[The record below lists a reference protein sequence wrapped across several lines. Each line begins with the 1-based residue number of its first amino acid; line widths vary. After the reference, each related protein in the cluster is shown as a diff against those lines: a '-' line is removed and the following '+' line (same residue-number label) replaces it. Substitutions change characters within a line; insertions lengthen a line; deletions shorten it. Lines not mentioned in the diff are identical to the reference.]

1 MKSGMQKGFTLV
13 ELMVA
18 MAIGTV
24 IILGAGQLFLTS
36 FQTFKIVDKVSRKQE
51 TLIFA
56 VSTLTAAGR
65 KGNIGDYAI
74 VSDGRR
80 SDSGTDY
87 YCVLQ
92 DEVQNQPVLD
102 LAQVDDEAGCPTL
115 AESNSDGV
123 SHLITLPIGDC
134 RESVNMTCDEI
145 TLTIS
150 ERNKA
155 ISLREP
161 TS

>member
-1 MKSGMQKGFTLV
+1 MPDRQKGFTLV

-36 FQTFKIVDKVSRKQE
+36 FQTFQAVDKVSRKQE
-51 TLIFA
+51 ALIFA
-56 VSTLTAAGR
+56 VNTLTAAGR
-65 KGNIGDYAI
+65 KGNVGDYAI

-92 DEVQNQPVLD
+92 DKVQNQPVLD
-102 LAQVDDEAGCPTL
+102 LAQVDDEADCPTL
-115 AESNSDGV
+115 SESNGDDV

-145 TLTIS
+145 TFTIS
-150 ERNKA
+150 VRNKA
-155 ISLREP
+155 NSSREP
-161 TS
+161 AS

>member
-1 MKSGMQKGFTLV
+1 MPDGQKGFTLV

-18 MAIGTV
+18 MAIGAV
-24 IILGAGQLFLTS
+24 IILGAGKLFLTS
-36 FQTFKIVDKVSRKQE
+36 FQTFQTVDKVSRKQE

-65 KGNIGDYAI
+65 KGNIADYAI
-74 VSDGRR
+74 VSDGRH

-92 DEVQNQPVLD
+92 DEVKNQPVLD
-102 LAQVDDEAGCPTL
+102 LAQVDDEADCPTL
-115 AESNSDGV
+115 SKTNSDDV
-123 SHLITLPIGDC
+123 SHLITLPLGDC

-145 TLTIS
+145 TFTIS

-155 ISLREP
+155 ISSREP